1 MAIANVRIPDGL
13 IPAVIDCV
21 LDRIENLTDLSVDP
35 DFPTYERDRFAQE
48 VADLQ
53 AVIVE
58 LEDPGSVTW
67 KEDEHGRADTQT

>member
-13 IPAVIDCV
+13 IPVLIDCV
-21 LDRIENLTDLSVDP
+21 LDRIENLTDIVD
-35 DFPTYERDRFAQE
+35 DDSRDHDTRAECLRTKF
-48 VADLQ
+48 DLE